1 MISGPPCPPVS
12 SIGQRLGEEDCRS
25 EVFYVCLRWIVHRA
39 RRSSRFSFWV
49 LENPTGIEKRR
60 RQDDQSFAAKVVRLM
75 ELELPEGWKVHTQRL
90 NLSESGL
97 PAQRP
102 RFFIIGTGEKMR
114 ASAVQRRL
122 LAAPPRHIPPIPL
135 AELLS
140 PCPPSNDYEN
150 ISANQQVNV
159 LIYLEH
165 FNKHS
170 AVEFKYMNNSSE
182 SQRK

>member
-1 MISGPPCPPVS
+1 M
-12 SIGQRLGEEDCRS
+12 
-25 EVFYVCLRWIVHRA
+25 
-39 RRSSRFSFWV
+39 

-60 RQDDQSFAAKVVRLM
+60 RQDDQSFAAKVVKLM
-75 ELELPEGWKVHTQRL
+75 EFELPEGWKVHTQRL

-122 LAAPPRHIPPIPL
+122 LAAPPRHITPIPL

-140 PCPPSNDYEN
+140 PCPASHDYEN
-150 ISANQQVNV
+150 LTVNQQVNV
-159 LIYLEH
+159 LIYLEQ

-170 AVEFKYMNNSSE
+170 AV
-182 SQRK
+182 